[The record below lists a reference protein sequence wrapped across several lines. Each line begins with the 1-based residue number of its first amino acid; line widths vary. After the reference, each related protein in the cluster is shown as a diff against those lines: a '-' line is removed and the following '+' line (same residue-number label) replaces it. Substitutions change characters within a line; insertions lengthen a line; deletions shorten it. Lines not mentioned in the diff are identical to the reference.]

1 MSNSACRKGDAT
13 LFLTT
18 LTLVREPT
26 TVSPSFNDAIR
37 RMSMRIE
44 E

>member
-1 MSNSACRKGDAT
+1 MSNSAWRNGAAS

-26 TVSPSFNDAIR
+26 TVSPSLREAMR
-37 RMSMRIE
+37 RMSIRIDE
-44 E
+44 